1 MAYNSEQLTL
11 QPPKEAQGFL
21 RSVLT
26 KGQIFPFTKANET
39 IALSLAGEI
48 TPSHIK
54 ETEKEDKLFYWDEN
68 SLESETFS
76 NWTQLYLFIVGL
88 AKMSLVVILPL
99 GYLIFFIGFIG
110 ASLKGGGKSY
120 PDVFYKLTLYT
131 TLPCLLIYGH
141 FKLVSA
147 GHLFLAPFLKSKR
160 VYSLN
165 RQTGM
170 VTLFKKGNKERFS
183 HPFIEFDCVLMSAP
197 SPQGHL
203 NYNLMLVHRY
213 HNYSVGVPIGN
224 LIGSN
229 ERVAEYYRL
238 WNMIQRYMDISQ
250 PMPDILVLE
259 PARERDPTTAA
270 YDKQTGRNPRYWRD
284 MSDEEYHQTLK
295 KIAEQQKNQPDSG
308 PVLNVFSPS

>member
-21 RSVLT
+21 RRVLT
-26 KGQIFPFTKANET
+26 KGQVFPFTKANET

-48 TPSHIK
+48 TPSYIK
-54 ETEKEDKLFYWDEN
+54 ETEKEDKLSYWDEN

-88 AKMSLVVILPL
+88 AKVVLSFFLPFA
-99 GYLIFFIGFIG
+99 YFFIFITVIFG
-110 ASLKGGGKSY
+110 SGGWSATRSET
-120 PDVFYKLTLYT
+120 FYGLTLYIT
-131 TLPCLLIYGH
+131 FPLLLIYGH

-147 GHLFLAPFLKSKR
+147 GLLFFAPFLKSKR

-213 HNYSVGVPIGN
+213 HDYSV
-224 LIGSN
+224 
-229 ERVAEYYRL
+229 
-238 WNMIQRYMDISQ
+238 
-250 PMPDILVLE
+250 
-259 PARERDPTTAA
+259 
-270 YDKQTGRNPRYWRD
+270 
-284 MSDEEYHQTLK
+284 
-295 KIAEQQKNQPDSG
+295 
-308 PVLNVFSPS
+308 

>member
-21 RSVLT
+21 RRVLT
-26 KGQIFPFTKANET
+26 KGQVFPFTKANET

-48 TPSHIK
+48 TPSYHQ
-54 ETEKEDKLFYWDEN
+54 ELEKEEGKSSYWNEERLN
-68 SLESETFS
+68 SETFS

-88 AKMSLVVILPL
+88 AKAALFFFLPL
-99 GYLIFFIGFIG
+99 AYLISLLPLFGEGGWRTFWELFYGFTV
-110 ASLKGGGKSY
+110 Y
-120 PDVFYKLTLYT
+120 VTF
-131 TLPCLLIYGH
+131 PCLLIYGH

-284 MSDEEYHQTLK
+284 MSDEEYQQALK
-295 KIAEQQKNQPDSG
+295 RIAEQQKKQPDSG
-308 PVLNVFSPS
+308 PTLNIFAPSV

>member
-1 MAYNSEQLTL
+1 IMAYNSEQLTL

-21 RSVLT
+21 RRVLT
-26 KGQIFPFTKANET
+26 KGQVFPFTKANET
-39 IALSLAGEI
+39 ISLALARETKPSAMQSYNQDNLFWDEKDLNSEALSGW
-48 TPSHIK
+48 SQ
-54 ETEKEDKLFYWDEN
+54 FY
-68 SLESETFS
+68 FI
-76 NWTQLYLFIVGL
+76 IVGMV
-88 AKMSLVVILPL
+88 KVSLILVLPL
-99 GYLIFFIGFIG
+99 GYLI
-110 ASLKGGGKSY
+110 SLLPLFGEGGWKTFWEL
-120 PDVFYKLTLYT
+120 FYSLTVYV
-131 TLPCLLIYGH
+131 TLPFLLIYGH

-213 HNYSVGVPIGN
+213 HDYSVGVPIGN

-229 ERVAEYYRL
+229 EMVAEYYRL

-284 MSDEEYHQTLK
+284 MSDEEYQQTLK

-308 PVLNVFSPS
+308 PVLNVFSSS

>member
-1 MAYNSEQLTL
+1 MAYHSEQLTL
-11 QPPKEAQGFL
+11 QPAKEAQGFL
-21 RSVLT
+21 RRVLT
-26 KGQIFPFTKANET
+26 KGQVFPFTKANET

-54 ETEKEDKLFYWDEN
+54 ETEKEDKLSYWDEN

-76 NWTQLYLFIVGL
+76 NWTQLYLLIVGL
-88 AKMSLVVILPL
+88 AKMSLVVFVPFV
-99 GYLIFFIGFIG
+99 YFLIFISSIFG
-110 ASLKGGGKSY
+110 SGGWSAARSEA
-120 PDVFYKLTLYT
+120 FYEYTLYIT
-131 TLPCLLIYGH
+131 FPCLLIYGH

-284 MSDEEYHQTLK
+284 MSDEEYQQTLK
-295 KIAEQQKNQPDSG
+295 QIAEQQKKQPDSG
-308 PVLNVFSPS
+308 PTLNIFAPSV

>member
-21 RSVLT
+21 RRVLT
-26 KGQIFPFTKANET
+26 KGQVFPFTKANET

-48 TPSHIK
+48 TPSYHQ
-54 ETEKEDKLFYWDEN
+54 ELEKEEGKSSYWNEERLN
-68 SLESETFS
+68 SETFS

-88 AKMSLVVILPL
+88 AKAALFFFLPL
-99 GYLIFFIGFIG
+99 AYFLIFIGLIFG
-110 ASLKGGGKSY
+110 SGGWSARSET
-120 PDVFYKLTLYT
+120 FYGLTLYIT
-131 TLPCLLIYGH
+131 FPFLLIYGH

-213 HNYSVGVPIGN
+213 HDYSVGVPIGN

-284 MSDEEYHQTLK
+284 MSDEEYQQTLK

-308 PVLNVFSPS
+308 PALNIFSPS

>member
-1 MAYNSEQLTL
+1 ETKPSAMQSYNQDNLFWDEKDLNSE
-11 QPPKEAQGFL
+11 
-21 RSVLT
+21 
-26 KGQIFPFTKANET
+26 
-39 IALSLAGEI
+39 ALSGWSQFYFIIVGMVKVSLILVLPLAYFLIFIGLI
-48 TPSHIK
+48 FGSGG
-54 ETEKEDKLFYWDEN
+54 W
-68 SLESETFS
+68 SARSETF
-76 NWTQLYLFIVGL
+76 YG
-88 AKMSLVVILPL
+88 
-99 GYLIFFIGFIG
+99 
-110 ASLKGGGKSY
+110 
-120 PDVFYKLTLYT
+120 LTLYIT
-131 TLPCLLIYGH
+131 FPFLLIYGH

-213 HNYSVGVPIGN
+213 HDYSVGVPIGN

-229 ERVAEYYRL
+229 ERVVEYYRL

-270 YDKQTGRNPRYWRD
+270 YDKQTGRNPRCWRD
-284 MSDEEYHQTLK
+284 MSDEEYQQTLK
-295 KIAEQQKNQPDSG
+295 RIAEQQKNQPDTG
-308 PVLNVFSPS
+308 PKLDIFAH

>member
-1 MAYNSEQLTL
+1 MAYHSEQLTL
-11 QPPKEAQGFL
+11 QPAKEAQGFL
-21 RSVLT
+21 RRVLT
-26 KGQIFPFTKANET
+26 RGQVFPFTKANET
-39 IALSLAGEI
+39 ISLALAR
-48 TPSHIK
+48 
-54 ETEKEDKLFYWDEN
+54 ETEPSAMQRYDQNNLFWDEKDLN
-68 SLESETFS
+68 SEAFS
-76 NWTQLYLFIVGL
+76 GWSQFYFIIVGMV
-88 AKMSLVVILPL
+88 KVSLIIVLPL
-99 GYLIFFIGFIG
+99 IYLIMISAMIFGPYGWKDWAGDFGT
-110 ASLKGGGKSY
+110 
-120 PDVFYKLTLYT
+120 VTLYT

-284 MSDEEYHQTLK
+284 MSDEEYQQTLK
-295 KIAEQQKNQPDSG
+295 QIAEQQKKQPDSG
-308 PVLNVFSPS
+308 PTLNIFAPSV

>member
-11 QPPKEAQGFL
+11 QPAKEAKGFL
-21 RSVLT
+21 RRVLT
-26 KGQIFPFTKANET
+26 KGQVFPFTKANET

-48 TPSHIK
+48 TPSYIK
-54 ETEKEDKLFYWDEN
+54 ETEKEDKLSYWDEN

-88 AKMSLVVILPL
+88 AKAALFFFLPL
-99 GYLIFFIGFIG
+99 LYLIMISGMIFGPYGWKDWAGDFGT
-110 ASLKGGGKSY
+110 
-120 PDVFYKLTLYT
+120 VTLYT

-284 MSDEEYHQTLK
+284 MSDEEYQQTLK
-295 KIAEQQKNQPDSG
+295 KIAEQQKKQPDSG
-308 PVLNVFSPS
+308 PTLNIFAPSV